1 MSDRESAVRALHKQ
15 LFEAAMMHYADVGIE
30 ALIVVLADIV
40 ELSSDLSSDDA
51 ADMRKRFDQVIR
63 TFGKVA
69 RNRVKAAEE
78 RVPLSD

>member
-40 ELSSDLSSDDA
+40 ELSSDDA
-51 ADMRKRFDQVIR
+51 ADMRNRFDQIIR
-63 TFGKVA
+63 TFGQIA

-78 RVPLSD
+78 RAPLSET